1 MTLAV
6 ERIATGG
13 TFMDST
19 RSLARRAGL
28 LYVLASSAAPFSYLY
43 VPDALIVRGDA
54 LATAD
59 RVRAAEGLLRA
70 AIIGELY
77 GVTLLVFAALA
88 LYQLFKGVDQ
98 RTSILMAVMMLISV
112 PISYVNALSHIAPL
126 VLLKSPA
133 IAAVLDPGQVAAQV
147 TLFLQLHNYGLVVNQ
162 IFWGLWLFPIGALV
176 MRSGFIPRW
185 LAFPLFF
192 AGAGYVLN
200 SLGTL
205 LLPSSLRWI
214 TGSLQI
220 LGVGEVP
227 LFGLYLLIWGAR
239 GPAVDRLA
247 AIMVLALFAAGAAG
261 LVLLNTN
268 RIDATQYAAIVLA
281 KLVVVIALVMRWRS
295 DRTTTRTAEVGA

>member
-185 LAFPLFF
+185 LGVPLFF

-200 SLGTL
+200 SLGML
-205 LLPSSLRWI
+205 LLPPSLRWL
-214 TGSLQI
+214 TENLQI
-220 LGVGEVP
+220 LGVGEMP
-227 LFGLYLLIWGAR
+227 FFSFYLLIWGVR
-239 GPAVDRLA
+239 GHAVDRLTA
-247 AIMVLALFAAGAAG
+247 LLVLTLFAMGAASVG
-261 LVLLNTN
+261 LLILH
-268 RIDATQYAAIVLA
+268 RIDTTQYAVVTLA
-281 KLVVVIALVMRWRS
+281 SLVVLLGLVMRWRS
-295 DRTTTRTAEVGA
+295 EPSAEATT